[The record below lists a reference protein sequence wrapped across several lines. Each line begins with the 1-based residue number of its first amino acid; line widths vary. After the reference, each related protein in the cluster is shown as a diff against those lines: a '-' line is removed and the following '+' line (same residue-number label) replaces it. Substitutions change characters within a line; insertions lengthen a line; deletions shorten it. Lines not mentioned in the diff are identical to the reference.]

1 MLPTP
6 PTPLRVFPQMAH
18 FPLVVTAYSPRSY
31 GESTGYPGSPREGEF
46 LEELVQSPVSE
57 DKRSH

>member
-18 FPLVVTAYSPRSY
+18 FLLVVTAYSPRSY
-31 GESTGYPGSPREGEF
+31 GESTGYPGSPREARF
-46 LEELVQSPVSE
+46 LEELMHS
-57 DKRSH
+57 